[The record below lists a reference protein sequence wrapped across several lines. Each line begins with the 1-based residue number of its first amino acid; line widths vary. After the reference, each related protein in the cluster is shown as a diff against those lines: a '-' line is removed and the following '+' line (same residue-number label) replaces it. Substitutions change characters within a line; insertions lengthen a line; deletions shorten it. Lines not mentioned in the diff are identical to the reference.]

1 VKRRVAILGSTGSI
15 GTTALRVLARH
26 RDRFSIVAL
35 TAFSNTALLR
45 EQARDTS
52 PVFVGIVSPN
62 GTDVPNDWRVGPDAL
77 VESATRDDVDI
88 VLNAIVGAAGLDA
101 TLAALEAGKRVALAN
116 KETLVVA
123 GALAAAACE
132 RSGGEIIP
140 VDSEHSA
147 ILQCL
152 GRRNRRDVRRLVIT
166 ASGGP
171 FRTWSAD
178 QIAGATL
185 ADALQHPT
193 WSMGRK
199 ITVDSATLANKALEV
214 IEAHFLFGIPY
225 DQIEVVVHPQ
235 SIVHSMVEFV
245 DGSVLA
251 QMGVPSMELPVLY
264 ALTHPER
271 VEDAGVPR
279 FDPVAASPLTFEP
292 VRLADFPA
300 LRLGL
305 EAGRAGGA
313 APAVF
318 NAANE
323 QAVALFLEER
333 MTFSQIG
340 ESIAAA
346 LDTLG
351 GAPAHDKAALLAAA
365 LSYWSASDARLAC
378 ATPRARTRRVRSRAR
393 SFSCGKN
400 DGRVCAPILPRMGP
414 GRFALASKGHRDRV
428 CAVGVADR
436 RLRTDGL
443 AR

>member
-1 VKRRVAILGSTGSI
+1 MTQERRRSRGVAVLGSTGSI
-15 GTTALRVLARH
+15 GTTALRVIARQPE
-26 RDRFSIVAL
+26 RFHVAAL
-35 TAFSNTALLR
+35 TAFGNSELLAV
-45 EQARDTS
+45 QANETKPS
-52 PVFVGIVSPN
+52 YVGLVSPN
-62 GTDVPNDWRVGPDAL
+62 GVKPPASWHLGATSL
-77 VESATRDDVDI
+77 VEAATRDDVDI
-88 VLNAIVGAAGLDA
+88 VLNAVVGAAGLDA

-123 GALAAAACE
+123 GELAAAACA
-132 RSGGEIIP
+132 RSGGEIVP

-152 GRRNRRDVRRLVIT
+152 GRRDCADVRRLIIT

-171 FRTWSAD
+171 FRTWTPEA
-178 QIAGATL
+178 IGAATL
-185 ADALQHPT
+185 ADALRHPT

-225 DQIEVVVHPQ
+225 ENIEVVVHPQ
-235 SIVHSMVEFV
+235 SVVHSMVEFV

-271 VEDAGVPR
+271 VRDDGVPR
-279 FDPVAASPLTFEP
+279 FDPVAHSPLTFEP

-305 EAGRAGGA
+305 EAARNGGA

-323 QAVALFLEER
+323 QAVALFLEGK
-333 MTFSQIG
+333 MQFAD
-340 ESIAAA
+340 IAASIDAA
-346 LDTLG
+346 LAQLG
-351 GAPAHDKAALLAAA
+351 SMNGKDKVSLLAADA
-365 LSYWSASDARLAC
+365 AARAHVSA
-378 ATPRARTRRVRSRAR
+378 RAER
-393 SFSCGKN
+393 N
-400 DGRVCAPILPRMGP
+400 
-414 GRFALASKGHRDRV
+414 
-428 CAVGVADR
+428 
-436 RLRTDGL
+436 
-443 AR
+443 